1 MTAKK
6 INELTAKT
14 PVSTDVIPV
23 ADPVT
28 GIAGK
33 STIAQIVSASGTA
46 LPAIT
51 GGGLVVAANPLAT
64 NYELRQANLVDASSA
79 MVPVT
84 ATSINILGVTSCRR
98 LIFSSGSSFVNL
110 TSLYSD
116 DLVTI
121 TNYSSSQALWI
132 RNFPVLQTL
141 QLSALMFCHAV
152 NIFSNPQL
160 GSISIPT
167 LMKTY
172 TFNIS
177 SNSNLTSVTWNFLSE
192 IGGNL
197 TVSNCPLLSNFQ
209 FPVALK
215 VIGGNVDFSGNG
227 LIQLYIDSALQFL
240 AGLDGNNGKC
250 LWGSGLSCNLSGG
263 TNAAPSAT
271 GLAAKAILVSRGCTV
286 THN

>member
-6 INELTAKT
+6 ISELTAKT

-23 ADPVT
+23 ADPTT

-64 NYELRQANLVDASSA
+64 NYELRRANLADALSA

-84 ATSINILGVTSCRR
+84 ATSINILGVTSCEKLR
-98 LIFSSGSSFVNL
+98 FGSGSTYTNL
-110 TSLYSD
+110 TTLQSD
-116 DLVTI
+116 DLVTL
-121 TNYSSSQALWI
+121 TNYSNSQSLRI
-132 RNFPVLQTL
+132 TGFPVLQSLNLT
-141 QLSALMFCHAV
+141 ALMFCHSV

-160 GSISIPT
+160 NAIGIPS

-172 TFNIS
+172 NFYIS
-177 SNSNLTSVTWNFLSE
+177 NNSNLAGLNWNYLSE
-192 IGGNL
+192 IGANL
-197 TVSNCPLLSNFQ
+197 TVSNCPLLSIFQ

-227 LIQLYIDSALQFL
+227 LTQLYIDSALQFL